1 MNKQRGAALLVA
13 LLILVAISLL
23 GISAMKT
30 SMFSSKVSTGVQAD
44 AMVFEAAESAI
55 VEAYTELEE
64 MDSVNLSSFLGGDV
78 MSRCLA
84 AGNPRKEGGCA
95 GVDFMGS
102 RGMIK
107 ASSTSQVNGFQLIS
121 GAQISSS
128 GNAGTFVDYQV
139 QIAGNSEMAA
149 FNIGDSHV
157 QELLKRGIRPSA
169 EIE

>member
-1 MNKQRGAALLVA
+1 MKKQEGAALLVA

-30 SMFSSKVSTGVQAD
+30 SMFSSKVSTVVQAD

-55 VEAYTELEE
+55 VEAYSELDD
-64 MDSVNLSSFLGGDV
+64 MASTDLSAFLGGDV
-78 MSRCLA
+78 MTRCLA
-84 AGNPRKEGGCA
+84 ASNPRKV
-95 GVDFMGS
+95 GVCGAPDYLGN
-102 RGMIK
+102 RGLIK

-121 GAQISSS
+121 GAQLSST

-139 QIAGNSEMAA
+139 QIVGSSRMAA
-149 FNIGDSHV
+149 FNIDDAHI
-157 QELLKRGIRPSA
+157 QELLKRGIRPSS

>member
-55 VEAYTELEE
+55 VESYSELDE
-64 MDSVNLSSFLGGDV
+64 MGSTDLSAFLGGDV
-78 MSRCLA
+78 MTRCLSS
-84 AGNPRKEGGCA
+84 GNPRKQGECDA
-95 GVDFMGS
+95 LDYMGN
-102 RGMIK
+102 RGLIK
-107 ASSTSQVNGFQLIS
+107 ASSRSQVNGFQLIS
-121 GAQISSS
+121 GAQVSAT

-139 QIAGNSEMAA
+139 QIVGTSRMAA
-149 FNIGDSHV
+149 FNIDDAHI
-157 QELLKRGIRPSA
+157 QELLKRGIRPSS